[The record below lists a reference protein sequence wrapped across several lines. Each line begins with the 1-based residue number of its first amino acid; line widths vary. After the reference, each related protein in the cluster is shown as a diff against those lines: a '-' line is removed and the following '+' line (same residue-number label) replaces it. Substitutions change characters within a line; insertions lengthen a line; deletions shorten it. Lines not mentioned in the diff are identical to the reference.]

1 MLIVAEA
8 GGVAGF
14 LDGTRYDPRIADQPV
29 LAASNEAAWDTVRR
43 CRLLG
48 VRPPPSPA

>member
-14 LDGTRYDPRIADQPV
+14 LDGTAYDPRTIDRAV
-29 LAASNEAAWDTVRR
+29 LAASNRVAWDTVRGTV
-43 CRLLG
+43 G
-48 VRPPPSPA
+48 VLA